1 MICIGICDDEK
12 QIIEVLKEKIMAY
25 MESCTMEV
33 NYLEFY
39 SGEELLNSESQLD
52 LLFLDIDMPGMDG
65 IETGKRFRA
74 QNRDC
79 KIVMETARSDRMK
92 EAFFLEA
99 YRFIEKPF
107 QDSEINEALSAFL
120 ESRIGFQKICLWE
133 RRKMVEVYQY
143 QILLAQT
150 YGSYTEFLVGS
161 QTLRSEKSLKELE
174 AELDDRMFVR
184 IDKQYIVN
192 LKYIDRY
199 ENGSVSIAGELI
211 KVSRRRLRSFEEK
224 YREYDLRY
232 R

>member
-1 MICIGICDDEK
+1 
-12 QIIEVLKEKIMAY
+12 
-25 MESCTMEV
+25 
-33 NYLEFY
+33 
-39 SGEELLNSESQLD
+39 
-52 LLFLDIDMPGMDG
+52 
-65 IETGKRFRA
+65 
-74 QNRDC
+74 
-79 KIVMETARSDRMK
+79 
-92 EAFFLEA
+92 
-99 YRFIEKPF
+99 
-107 QDSEINEALSAFL
+107 
-120 ESRIGFQKICLWE
+120 
-133 RRKMVEVYQY
+133 MVEVYQY

-161 QTLRSEKSLKELE
+161 QVLRSEKSLKELE